1 MPELHSAIFDIDGTL
16 TDSVDIHALA
26 WQEAL
31 RHFDHEIPY
40 VQIRQQIG
48 KGGDQLLRTLLSD
61 EDFEKQG
68 KKLDEYRGKIFK
80 RKYLKQIR
88 PFSLVPELF
97 QRIRQ
102 DDTRIVLASS
112 AKEDEVEKYIKLLK
126 VTGLVNE
133 TTSSDDAECSK
144 PCPDIFAAAMEKLG
158 HPAPEQLVVVGD
170 TPYDAQAAVALGI
183 RCIGVLSGGFSE
195 EELRGAG
202 CAAVFR
208 GPAELLARYD
218 ESPLRRLLQKAA

>member
-1 MPELHSAIFDIDGTL
+1 VPELHSAIFDIDGTL
-16 TDSVDIHALA
+16 TDSVDVHALA

-31 RHFDHEIPY
+31 RHFGHEIPY
-40 VQIRQQIG
+40 VRIRQQIG
-48 KGGDQLLRTLLSD
+48 KGGDQLLRTLLSG

-68 KKLDEYRGKIFK
+68 EKLDEYRGKIFK

-88 PFSLVPELF
+88 PLSLVPELF
-97 QRIRQ
+97 QRIRK
-102 DDTRIVLASS
+102 DDTQIVLASS
-112 AKEDEVEKYIKLLK
+112 AKEDEVKKYIKLLK
-126 VTGLVNE
+126 ITNLVDE
-133 TTSSDDAECSK
+133 TTSADDAECSK

-158 HPAPEQLVVVGD
+158 HPAPEELVVVGD

-195 EELRGAG
+195 EELRAAG
-202 CAAVFR
+202 CVAVFR

-218 ESPLRRLLQKAA
+218 ESPLKRLLQKAA